1 MSRELVLAVHLCALA
16 AIAASILV
24 IATHDSHAAEIFAAA
39 LVGFVAGILFDRWA
53 LRPLV
58 DWTVGRARV

>member
-1 MSRELVLAVHLCALA
+1 MSRELILAIHLCALA
-16 AIAASILV
+16 AIVTSVVVVGLR
-24 IATHDSHAAEIFAAA
+24 DSHAAEIFAAA

>member
-16 AIAASILV
+16 AIVTSVVV
-24 IATHDSHAAEIFAAA
+24 IGIRDSRAAEIFAAA
-39 LVGFVAGILFDRWA
+39 LAGFVAGILFDRWA

>member
-1 MSRELVLAVHLCALA
+1 MSRELILAVHLCALA
-16 AIAASILV
+16 AIVTSVVV
-24 IATHDSHAAEIFAAA
+24 IGIRDSRAAEIFAAA